1 MKVVTTSKAFEQLEK
16 GKKIRCV
23 SWDENEYL
31 VFNSDGIMVEESGTP
46 IDITIEKDMTW
57 FILD

>member
-1 MKVVTTSKAFEQLEK
+1 MKVVTTSKAIEVLQK
-16 GKKIRCV
+16 AKKITCV
-23 SWDENEYL
+23 TWDENEYI
-31 VFNSDGIMVEESGTP
+31 VFNSYGIMVEESGTP